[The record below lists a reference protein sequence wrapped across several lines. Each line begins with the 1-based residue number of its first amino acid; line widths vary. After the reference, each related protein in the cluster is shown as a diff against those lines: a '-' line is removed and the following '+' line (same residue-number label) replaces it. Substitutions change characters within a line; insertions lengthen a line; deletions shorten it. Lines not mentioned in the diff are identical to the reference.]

1 MATIPSITIANVD
14 AADGL
19 AALEQ
24 QFRSQAINFFFS
36 GDPTGYEALTG
47 PQKARECLKAAIRIL
62 TRNYRRVQAEQ
73 ALSVSDP
80 DVT

>member
-1 MATIPSITIANVD
+1 MANVTVSVAPID
-14 AADGL
+14 VPDTL

-24 QFRSQAINFFFS
+24 QFRAQAINTFFA
-36 GDPTGYEALTG
+36 GDPAGYDALTG

-62 TRNYRRVQAEQ
+62 TRNYRRTQAEQ
-73 ALSVSDP
+73 AIAVAEV

>member
-1 MATIPSITIANVD
+1 MATIPSITIANAD

-24 QFRSQAINFFFS
+24 QFRAPAINFFFA
-36 GDPTGYEALTG
+36 GDPAGYDALTG

-73 ALSVSDP
+73 AVSVADP

>member
-1 MATIPSITIANVD
+1 MATIPSITIANAD

-24 QFRSQAINFFFS
+24 QFRAPAINFFFA
-36 GDPTGYEALTG
+36 GDPAGYDALTG

-62 TRNYRRVQAEQ
+62 TRNYRRALAEQ
-73 ALSVSDP
+73 AVSVADP